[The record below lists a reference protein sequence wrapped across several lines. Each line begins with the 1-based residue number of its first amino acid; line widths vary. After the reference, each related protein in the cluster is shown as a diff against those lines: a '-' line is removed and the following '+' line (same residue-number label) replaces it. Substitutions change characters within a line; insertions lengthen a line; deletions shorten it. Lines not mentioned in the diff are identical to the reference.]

1 MSRIF
6 LALTVSVLTM
16 GTAAQAGIIT
26 NDFTSGEMPP
36 SWTGLPAPTFVNG
49 VGLSGSTFYALGVT
63 FTFSDT
69 SGQVYG
75 APVNAGEIVNG
86 LQGPGDTTITL
97 AFDHP
102 STFLSFDM
110 DFGVGVTPTGSVV
123 LDGGNPVS
131 FATADL
137 GTGIA
142 AGTFS
147 SGTVLP
153 FTTATISFDGGPV
166 MYGLGNLTY
175 DPPDPPGVPEPAS
188 ITLLG
193 LAMLAVGAVARVR
206 RASSG
211 NCGREGKRVHL

>member
-1 MSRIF
+1 MSIKL
-6 LALTVSVLTM
+6 LAVTAISLAMSTVV
-16 GTAAQAGIIT
+16 QAGIIT
-26 NDFTSGEMPP
+26 NHFTSGEMPP
-36 SWTGLPAPTFVNG
+36 GWTGPPAPTFDNG

-69 SGQVYG
+69 TGEVYG
-75 APVNAGEIVNG
+75 APVGVGGIVNG

-102 STFLSFDM
+102 TTFLSFDM

-123 LDGGNPVS
+123 LDGGSPLL
-131 FATADL
+131 FTTADL
-137 GTGIA
+137 GIGIA

-147 SGTVLP
+147 SGAVLP
-153 FTTATISFDGGPV
+153 FSTATISFDSGP
-166 MYGLGNLTY
+166 MLYALGNLAY

-193 LAMLAVGAVARVR
+193 LAMVAIGAVGRAR
-206 RASSG
+206 RAFSG
-211 NCGREGKRVHL
+211 DCRREGKRVHL